1 MTLKYYLIVNPHG
14 GVRSGQKIL
23 EKVKPFFDE
32 ADAELNIIETEY
44 AGNARD
50 ISCEIPFEGFTGLCA
65 IGGDGTMHEMVNG
78 IMSRKD
84 GIRIPIGLITGGT
97 GNSFMHDVDC
107 LDPIEAVQRILTNR
121 TRKID
126 IFRAE
131 TEGGSYFGFNIVG
144 WGMPTDINLLAEK
157 MRWLGGQRY
166 NIASIIEVLKFKTRV
181 ARIEIDGRNIVADF
195 GFVIGCNTMY
205 TGKGMKMAPLARL
218 DDGLLDLLIVRKAGR
233 IKLLRMFPKIFSGK
247 HIADPIVEYRQVKK
261 FSIYPEDKNTLNID
275 GEMLGTTPVNVEVL
289 EKEIEVLV

>member
-1 MTLKYYLIVNPHG
+1 MKLKYYLIVNPHG
-14 GVRSGQKIL
+14 GVMSGQKIL

-44 AGNARD
+44 AGHARD
-50 ISCEIPFEGFTGLCA
+50 ISCEIPFEGFAGLCA

-131 TEGGSYFGFNIVG
+131 TEGGTYFGFNIVG

>member
-1 MTLKYYLIVNPHG
+1 MKLKYYLIVNPHG
-14 GVRSGQKIL
+14 GVMSGQKIL

-32 ADAELNIIETEY
+32 ANAELNIIETEY
-44 AGNARD
+44 AGHTRD
-50 ISCEIPFEGFTGLCA
+50 ISCEIPFEGFAGLCA

-78 IMSRKD
+78 IMTRKD

-131 TEGGSYFGFNIVG
+131 TEEGTYFGFNIVG

-247 HIADPIVEYRQVKK
+247 HIADPIVEYRQVKN
-261 FSIYPEDKNTLNID
+261 FSIYPEEKNTLNID

>member
-1 MTLKYYLIVNPHG
+1 MKLKYYLIVNPHG

-23 EKVKPFFDE
+23 EKVKPYFDE
-32 ADAELNIIETEY
+32 ADAELKIIETEY
-44 AGNARD
+44 AGHARD

-131 TEGGSYFGFNIVG
+131 TEGGTYFGFNIVTNPEFLKEG
-144 WGMPTDINLLAEK
+144 SA
-157 MRWLGGQRY
+157 
-166 NIASIIEVLKFKTRV
+166 IEDTLNPHLV
-181 ARIEIDGRNIVADF
+181 
-195 GFVIGCNTMY
+195 VIGGLNKKSINRLRSFYQELCVFKCN
-205 TGKGMKMAPLARL
+205 
-218 DDGLLDLLIVRKAGR
+218 
-233 IKLLRMFPKIFSGK
+233 
-247 HIADPIVEYRQVKK
+247 
-261 FSIYPEDKNTLNID
+261 
-275 GEMLGTTPVNVEVL
+275 
-289 EKEIEVLV
+289 

>member
-1 MTLKYYLIVNPHG
+1 MKLKYYLIVNPHG

-44 AGNARD
+44 AGHARD
-50 ISCEIPFEGFTGLCA
+50 ISCEIPFKGFAGLCA

-131 TEGGSYFGFNIVG
+131 TEGGTYFGFNIVG

-289 EKEIEVLV
+289 EKKIEVLV